1 MFYRYLGHSGNDS
14 PIAVMTW
21 KLKSLQSYRFLT
33 VGKKRKQKPS
43 KFNNSDEVYVQKQSM
58 LSFYV
63 IFI

>member
-33 VGKKRKQKPS
+33 VGIKRKQKPS
-43 KFNNSDEVYVQKQSM
+43 KFNNSGMYKNKVCCHSA
-58 LSFYV
+58 
-63 IFI
+63 